1 MTESRPWLLAIDT
14 ATATIVVAA
23 GSSDGE
29 LLAEEAFEGRY
40 RHSQELLPAIVR
52 LTDRAGLHLADL
64 QGIVAG
70 TGPGAF
76 TGLRVGLATAKTLAH
91 ELDRSIVG
99 ISSAEALLAAVE
111 GADALWMPSG
121 ARDRVVVTPG
131 AEPRIVRGATE
142 GTDANA
148 ANAAANPEAEGANA
162 EGNGADAGPSGARSI
177 AVDLEGRAPEPA
189 LERGRQAI
197 AGLGASLL
205 RLGAAR
211 LSKGESDDPERLVPA
226 YASPPRGMPLGGP
239 DGPETKPDGGV
250 AWSRDPR

>member
-1 MTESRPWLLAIDT
+1 MTESRPWLLGIDT

-23 GSSDGE
+23 GSPDGE

-52 LTDRAGLHLADL
+52 LTDRAGLQLADL

-91 ELDRSIVG
+91 ELGRPIVG
-99 ISSAEALLAAVE
+99 ISSAEALLAAAD
-111 GADALWMPSG
+111 GAAAIWLPSG
-121 ARDRVVVTPG
+121 ARDRVLVRPG
-131 AEPRIVRGATE
+131 AAPQVVREADDGA
-142 GTDANA
+142 
-148 ANAAANPEAEGANA
+148 
-162 EGNGADAGPSGARSI
+162 GADANGGSRSI
-177 AVDLEGRAPEPA
+177 AVDLDGRAPEPA
-189 LERGRQAI
+189 LERGRRAV

-211 LSKGESDDPERLVPA
+211 LSNGESDDPERLVPA
-226 YASPPRGMPLGGP
+226 YASPPRGMPLGSP
-239 DGPETKPDGGV
+239 DGPENQPDGGV